1 MAAKTYSQETL
12 ETFHNVRIGG
22 PKEKR
27 LRKVELMGEHSPK
40 SIFYVKVLQ
49 KEGDAHISTETF
61 MDEFNG
67 IGPVGDVYRPITEKQ
82 SYVQDFA
89 FVGFYSENHCNIAI
103 RNYKGQQIE
112 GKEVTVSVAPSWLLE
127 LYPTRA
133 PGHMHE
139 SMKKPAS
146 LSI

>member
-40 SIFYVKVLQ
+40 EIFYAKVQQ
-49 KEGDAHISTETF
+49 KEGDEHISIDSLLE
-61 MDEFNG
+61 EFSG
-67 IGPVGDVYRPITEKQ
+67 VGAVGDVYRPVTEKHAE
-82 SYVQDFA
+82 VQDFA
-89 FVGFYSENHCNIAI
+89 FVGFYTEKNVAAAI
-103 RNYKGQQIE
+103 KQFKNQTIE
-112 GKEVTVSVAPSWLLE
+112 GKEVQVSVANPWLLE
-127 LYPTRA
+127 LYPIRNK
-133 PGHMHE
+133 GHMHE